1 MVGLILAA
9 RRKMRRRKPGA
20 RRKRFMSHYIV
31 LVKQV
36 PDVTQITDNAF
47 DPQTG
52 NLMRGRLPSVINEL
66 DSQALAFAV
75 QMRNMANDQDGK
87 VIALTMGPPMAD
99 EVLRY
104 SLSRHADIAVLL
116 TDRSLGGADTCAT
129 ANPLAFAI
137 RRIAKEILGGSN
149 DYYIVSGMQSVDGD
163 TAQVPAQVAEELGI
177 PCIAY
182 VTDAEFVNGRFEFTR
197 IISGGSQTVA
207 SKNVPAAITVAKYEY
222 PLFAGVSS
230 MRKAYAMDIVKWG
243 ADDIKAT
250 HIGVGGSKTRVIRVF
265 PPPKTTRKCVH
276 ITDIDALAKVILE
289 SYKTGELEVGSGPAK
304 QKHYLLPTDRTD
316 KFDRS
321 YEGLEKDREAYEK
334 LREKLHAMQV
344 SDAAAISTQQK
355 EQIVKDCGFSAREM
369 DNLLAGFPDVTPA
382 YQGEVWVMAE
392 HDGDAIHSAT
402 FELIGKARDLAESLK
417 TKVGVILVGDKM
429 QSLTPPLIAAGA
441 DNVYV
446 IEHPLL
452 AEFDPTSYCKAAAQT
467 IEKYWPQIVLYGATP
482 QGRVLAPMVAYR
494 LGCGLTA
501 DCTSLDI
508 RDASKGHQ
516 VAILHQTRPALGGNV
531 MATICTKDSKSQM
544 ATARPGVMKSLAP
557 DPARKGQV
565 LRQEIPFTSEDVSL
579 EILKTEKG
587 GGGVN
592 FHAEV
597 IISGGRGL
605 QSRDNYQQ
613 LLDQICTSVSTA
625 LDTHVERGASRAA
638 VEEGFIDRAH
648 QVGQTGT
655 AVGPKI
661 YMAMGISG
669 AIQHM
674 IGVAS
679 SQTIIAVNRDP
690 NAPVFKQS
698 DYYLVGNIEDIIP
711 QLAEKLGEHSEQS

>member
-1 MVGLILAA
+1 
-9 RRKMRRRKPGA
+9 
-20 RRKRFMSHYIV
+20 MSNYIV

-66 DSQALAFAV
+66 DSEALAFAV
-75 QMRNMANDQDGK
+75 QMKNQAGDESGK

-104 SLSRHADIAVLL
+104 SLSRHADVAVLL

-137 RRIAKEILGGSN
+137 RRIVKEILGGDE

-177 PCIAY
+177 SCIPY
-182 VTDAEFVNGRFEFTR
+182 VTEAVYSNERFEFTR
-197 IISGGSQTVA
+197 IISGGSQTAV
-207 SKNVPAAITVAKYEY
+207 SKSKPVVITVAKYDY
-222 PLFAGVSS
+222 PLFASVAST
-230 MRKAYAMDIVKWG
+230 RKASAMEIVKWG
-243 ADDIKAT
+243 GDDIKAT
-250 HIGVGGSKTRVIRVF
+250 QIGVSGSRTRVIRVF
-265 PPPKTTRKCVH
+265 PPPKTSRKCVH
-276 ITDIDALAKVILE
+276 VTDIDALAKVIRE
-289 SYKTGELEVGSGPAK
+289 SYKAGDLEVGSGPAK
-304 QKHYLLPTDRTD
+304 QQHYLLPTDRTD
-316 KFDRS
+316 KFDRN

-334 LREKLHAMQV
+334 LRKKLHEMGI
-344 SDAAAISTQQK
+344 SDAAAITAEQKQQ
-355 EQIVKDCGFSAREM
+355 IIAGCGFSAREL
-369 DNLLAGFPDVTPA
+369 DNLLGGFGDVKPA

-392 HDGDAIHSAT
+392 HDGEAVNSAT

-417 TKVGVILVGDKM
+417 TKVGVIIVGDKV
-429 QSLTPPLIAAGA
+429 QPLCQPMIAAGA
-441 DNVYV
+441 DNIYV

-452 AEFDPTSYCKAAAQT
+452 SEFDPKSYCKAVSET
-467 IEKYWPQIVLYGATP
+467 IGKYWPQIVLYGATP
-482 QGRVLAPMVAYR
+482 QGRVLAPMAAYR

-508 RDASKGHQ
+508 RDASKGHL

-531 MATICTKDSKSQM
+531 MATICTKDSRSQM

-557 DPARKGQV
+557 DANRKGQII
-565 LRQEIPFTSEDVSL
+565 RQAISISEADLSL

-613 LLDQICTSVSTA
+613 LLDQLCSSVSTA

-655 AVGPKI
+655 AVAPKI

-674 IGVAS
+674 IGVAN
-679 SQTIIAVNRDP
+679 SQTIIAINRDP

-698 DYYLVGNIEDIIP
+698 DYYFVGNVEDIIP
-711 QLAEKLGEHSEQS
+711 QLAEKLGAHSEQS